1 MSNYYEASRSNY
13 FAVKNLEAFKTAIE
27 AFPIELVSKT
37 AEDGETLVALLGDYE
52 GGFAWTYYDED
63 TEDDIEIVWED
74 IFKEHLADDT
84 VAIFMGTGSEKLR
97 YLSGWAVAYNNK
109 GETVAIN
116 LDEIYAKAESLLLG
130 KNITRAEY

>member
-1 MSNYYEASRSNY
+1 MANYYEASRSNY

-27 AFPIELVSKT
+27 MFPIELVSKT
-37 AEDGETLVALLGDYE
+37 TEDGETLVALLGDYE
-52 GGFAWTYYDED
+52 NGFAWTYYDED

-74 IFKEHLADDT
+74 IFKEHLADDI

-109 GETVAIN
+109 GETRSVD
-116 LDEIYAKAESLLLG
+116 LGSIYELG
-130 KNITRAEY
+130 KELGSKITDATY